1 MEHYSVRMGHISA
14 QGPPIWRISFSKQ
27 DNDLKQRRPFQK
39 ILMVIAFIS
48 YFSAIFCGGA
58 AFYFGEGSQD
68 PIAASLMASVVFFVG
83 VGIVLQV
90 IGSSNLPNLKFE
102 K

>member
-1 MEHYSVRMGHISA
+1 MKPIEQRSNIQLEYA
-14 QGPPIWRISFSKQ
+14 QRNLSLKR
-27 DNDLKQRRPFQK
+27 DNQLKQRRPFQK
-39 ILMVIAFIS
+39 VLMAIAFIS
-48 YFSAIFCGGA
+48 YFSAILCGGA